1 MKRQASSTCDANS
14 SVTAHITKYACLG
27 SGSEEAEGDEG
38 GNTERETQNL
48 AGPPLHISEAQSTQ
62 ATPPR
67 SPTERHAAL
76 NLDDKNTPLVPIS
89 KQLEDLARE
98 QSWVSSLTLDGNKV
112 GFFCSI
118 LL

>member
-1 MKRQASSTCDANS
+1 MKRQASSACDADS

-27 SGSEEAEGDEG
+27 SGSEEAEGDESA
-38 GNTERETQNL
+38 NTEQETQNL
-48 AGPPLHISEAQSTQ
+48 AGPPSEAQSTQ

-67 SPTERHAAL
+67 SPTERHAPL

-89 KQLEDLARE
+89 KQLEDLAKE

-112 GFFCSI
+112 GFCRSI

>member
-1 MKRQASSTCDANS
+1 MKRQASSTCDADS
-14 SVTAHITKYACLG
+14 SITAHITKYACLG
-27 SGSEEAEGDEG
+27 SGSEEVEGDERS
-38 GNTERETQNL
+38 NTERETQNS
-48 AGPPLHISEAQSTQ
+48 AGPPAEAQSSQ

-67 SPTERHAAL
+67 SPTARHVPL

-89 KQLEDLARE
+89 KQLEDLAKE

-112 GFFCSI
+112 GFFRSI